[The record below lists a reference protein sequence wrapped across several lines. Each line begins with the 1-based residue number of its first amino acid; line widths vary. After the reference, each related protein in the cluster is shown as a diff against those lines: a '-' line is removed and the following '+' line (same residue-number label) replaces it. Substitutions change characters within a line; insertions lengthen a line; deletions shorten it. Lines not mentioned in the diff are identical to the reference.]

1 MVPKKDENANIIEQ
15 IPEALPSSADLS
27 CIERTGMVFSHLDL
41 ADTGSDK
48 LFDDYKIGEVLN
60 HSSGITIDE
69 TDPTAIS
76 TILEKK

>member
-48 LFDDYKIGEVLN
+48 LFDDYQIGEVLN
-60 HSSGITIDE
+60 GQIIQVLDYMDQE
-69 TDPTAIS
+69 MPLI
-76 TILEKK
+76 I